1 MAIAILLAIA
11 VWVIMTLLYILVFWL
26 FLRKIKY
33 ADKYI
38 WYSFRGNFLEYFISA
53 SAEEVMY
60 RAYLLIF
67 FLVKITV
74 AVPGLNIAVDILGVL
89 TAIFISWKFAK
100 SYFTLEAPTIVS
112 YYRVC
117 RNFRKVFWNNLLS
130 GRPISSFDK
139 KELRSIYSQIQ
150 LKARKDIKQNLFT
163 AFFLLCFYFGIIT
176 SMLVLFFGLVGF
188 FAAIIAH
195 TLVNAVGFTMVLAP
209 SDKKPFA

>member
-11 VWVIMTLLYILVFWL
+11 VWVIMAFLDILIFWL

-38 WYSFRGNFLEYFISA
+38 GFFCGNFLDYFICA
-53 SAEEVMY
+53 NAEEFMY

-74 AVPGLNIAVDILGVL
+74 AVPGLNIAIDILGVL
-89 TAIFISWKFAK
+89 TAVFISWKFAK
-100 SYFTLEAPTIVS
+100 SHFTLEAPAIVS

-117 RNFRKVFWNNLLS
+117 RNFRKVFWDNLLN

-139 KELRSIYSQIQ
+139 KGLRSIYSQIQ
-150 LKARKDIKQNLFT
+150 LKARKDIKQNLFK
-163 AFFLLCFYFGIIT
+163 AFFLLCFYFGIMA
-176 SMLVLFFGLVGF
+176 SMLVLFFGLAGF
-188 FAAIIAH
+188 FAAVIAH
-195 TLVNAVGFTMVLAP
+195 TLVNAVGFTIVLAP